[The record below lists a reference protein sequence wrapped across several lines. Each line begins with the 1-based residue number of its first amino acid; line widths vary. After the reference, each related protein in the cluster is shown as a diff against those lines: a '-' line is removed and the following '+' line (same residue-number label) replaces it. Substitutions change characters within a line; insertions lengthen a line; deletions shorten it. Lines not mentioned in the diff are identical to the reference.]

1 MCTKYIIKFYY
12 NKIWCAALS
21 ATLHSVVVSAKA
33 SAQQVQIGGA
43 NITAGGSDASSSI
56 NNVLDFL
63 IDQMLAIGASL
74 SVVVALGVIFAVKI
88 GWMQRRQLMDWAWLI
103 IAMIALPVVIPA
115 VFTFAQSSS

>member
-1 MCTKYIIKFYY
+1 
-12 NKIWCAALS
+12 
-21 ATLHSVVVSAKA
+21 
-33 SAQQVQIGGA
+33 VQIGGA